1 LLKIIGQ
8 GTYGTVVEAKHRGT
22 GIKVAIKLILA
33 DLKTQ
38 VQCRNIIRELTILR
52 QFTQMKNNIYVTKIL
67 DVILQQEE
75 STKDSKGIFMVMEY
89 IPNDIKTMIL
99 DIDEE
104 ELDESHIKTILYN
117 SLCAM
122 HYIHSANIM
131 HRDIKPANLLID
143 KLC

>member
-1 LLKIIGQ
+1 MLKIIGQ